1 MCIRDRPYGIQKAR
15 DGDPVEY
22 IMMKLDDLDM
32 MEAKVEEEPNEG
44 NAFTGAMAGKKK
56 GEQFKVGDK
65 TFTKEDEM
73 IAKLKQ
79 LAGI

>member
-1 MCIRDRPYGIQKAR
+1 
-15 DGDPVEY
+15 
-22 IMMKLDDLDM
+22 
-32 MEAKVEEEPNEG
+32 
-44 NAFTGAMAGKKK
+44 MAGKKK